1 MSLLPERIEVLG
13 KDLLANPPRISAYHD
28 LPFAILRYD
37 PAVEFEA
44 RKQIRLFATRLQ
56 NAGKKVHVI
65 SVAHLLWAAIRET
78 EGIEAI
84 AAEEQQFGFA
94 RTQETVATLLSDDA
108 FMPLPDTIERQLQGL
123 DPVVDVVFLVRIA
136 ALGPAIYRS
145 AKLLD
150 AMHGRTLVPIILFYP
165 GTLDGES
172 SLRFMDLQEREQT
185 GAYNYRVKIY

>member
-1 MSLLPERIEVLG
+1 MSSLPDRIEILG
-13 KDLLANPPRISAYHD
+13 KDLLSNPLRISAYHD
-28 LPFAILRYD
+28 LPFAILYYD
-37 PAVEFEA
+37 PASEFEV

-56 NAGKKVHVI
+56 NAGKRVHVI
-65 SVAHLLWAAIRET
+65 SIAGILWTAIRDT

-84 AAEEQQFGFA
+84 AEEEKQFGFA
-94 RTQETVATLLSDDA
+94 RTQETVATLVSDDA
-108 FMPLPDTIERQLQGL
+108 FMPLPDQIEQRMQGME
-123 DPVVDVVFLVRIA
+123 PTVDVVFLVRIA

-172 SLRFMDLQEREQT
+172 SLRFMDLSERGQT

>member
-1 MSLLPERIEVLG
+1 MSSLPERLEVLE
-13 KDLLANPPRISAYHD
+13 KDLLANPLRISAYHD

-37 PAVEFEA
+37 PNAEFEV

-56 NAGKKVHVI
+56 NAGKRVHVI
-65 SVAHLLWAAIRET
+65 SVARLLWTAIHDT

-84 AAEEQQFGFA
+84 AEEEQQFGFA
-94 RTQETVATLLSDDA
+94 RAQETVSTLLSDDA
-108 FMPLPDTIERQLQGL
+108 FMPLPDAIEQRMQGME
-123 DPVVDVVFLVRIA
+123 PTVDVVFLVRIA

-172 SLRFMDLQEREQT
+172 SLRFMDLSEREQT